1 MKIAVFCGSSPG
13 KNNLY
18 REAADQ
24 LGRFLAAQG
33 HVLVY
38 GGGRTGLMGQV
49 ADSALAAGGDVV
61 GVMPI
66 ALTEKEI
73 QHPHLSELHIVADM
87 HERKA
92 KMAQLADAFI
102 AMPGGVGT
110 MEEIFEAWTWAQLGY
125 HHKPCCFLNVNRYY
139 DGLFT
144 FIDTMISQ
152 GFMRPE
158 YGEMAQ
164 ISDDPAQLLAMIES
178 YIPPSDKW

>member
-24 LGRFLAAQG
+24 LGRFLAEQG

-87 HERKA
+87 H
-92 KMAQLADAFI
+92 
-102 AMPGGVGT
+102 
-110 MEEIFEAWTWAQLGY
+110 
-125 HHKPCCFLNVNRYY
+125 
-139 DGLFT
+139 
-144 FIDTMISQ
+144 
-152 GFMRPE
+152 
-158 YGEMAQ
+158 
-164 ISDDPAQLLAMIES
+164 
-178 YIPPSDKW
+178 